1 MRQRPRAK
9 GPQGYKEETNTSR
22 LPWGST
28 IDKTTNNIEIR
39 VAGHAFLRASWSDKQ
54 PLETN
59 VSA

>member
-1 MRQRPRAK
+1 MRQCPRAK

-22 LPWGST
+22 LLWGSK
-28 IDKTTNNIEIR
+28 IDQRTNNIKIW

-54 PLETN
+54 LLETN